1 MNLCESITAILFC
14 TIFSTVYSSGTALL
28 TNATCGGVFTA
39 NNFYLQSPNYPQEY
53 PRNLNC
59 VYVLKGPNCPTHYQ
73 FDFIDFDLE
82 NSVGCV
88 KDRLIIENQD
98 ALCGKAGLKGNK
110 GYFSNNGS
118 LNVRFISDGNGT
130 SRGFIILVT
139 RLECENEAK
148 REDSTT
154 DITEVIDTTVKPES
168 TTTLFRPL
176 HLPLPNPEDNLPQCC
191 LNTFNSRRSI
201 ITSPN
206 FPFTLNH
213 KLDCKI
219 KIQKATKNICRLK
232 LSFLFFWLGSAN
244 HNSCPY
250 GWLRVDGK
258 FICGCNQDLKL
269 TTTFDGENVKEL
281 VFRSEGVNLNS
292 QSGFVIEVIQD
303 ECPTKYYPGYTQSLP
318 FVYRNSKFNRQNGVQ
333 QYNQMSVDSNDDQTY
348 IETAELI
355 HEKTEEVDNKNSS
368 SKFVQGPKLIKSFY
382 LFSEPNYNSA
392 PEQPIEPEPT
402 TFIDTSTV
410 SVIVTTINHQECT
423 YWNNVQMN
431 KLCYAYGN
439 NLQTCKR
446 TSDSHRQKDVL
457 PKSNCIE
464 LDYVRGY
471 LKSPGYP
478 FYYPKLLNTCY
489 RFKKRPG
496 YCGLQVFMADFQLQS
511 SYGCYKDYL
520 LVENQHKYCGKSL
533 CGRYLTFDLTDK
545 THEDLVFVSDRFFC
559 GRGFYATYE
568 QLPCQT
574 PTTTKV
580 PDVTVVPIPT
590 TPPTTS
596 SPICDRY
603 IADRLFIFE
612 VKQDKDRCSFQIR
625 KASQDVCKV
634 NLYFEN
640 FDLFCGS
647 ESLALDNMMLCGHL
661 TGRRISV
668 NFDDYN
674 ELVTILYRSNLQNK
688 YGDLK
693 FRISGEQISDDCL
706 IPEPPIQRLVI
717 K

>member
-1 MNLCESITAILFC
+1 MNLCESITALLFC
-14 TIFSTVYSSGTALL
+14 TILSAVYSSGTAFL

-110 GYFSNNGS
+110 GYFGNNGS
-118 LNVRFISDGNGT
+118 LNVRFISDGDGT
-130 SRGFIILVT
+130 ARGFKILVT

-154 DITEVIDTTVKPES
+154 DITEVIDTTTVKPES

-176 HLPLPNPEDNLPQCC
+176 HLPVPSPEDNLPQCC

-269 TTTFDGENVKEL
+269 TTTFEGENVKEL

-303 ECPTKYYPGYTQSLP
+303 
-318 FVYRNSKFNRQNGVQ
+318 NVQ
-333 QYNQMSVDSNDDQTY
+333 QNTIQDILKVYHFY
-348 IETAELI
+348 IETISLI
-355 HEKTEEVDNKNSS
+355 DRM
-368 SKFVQGPKLIKSFY
+368 
-382 LFSEPNYNSA
+382 
-392 PEQPIEPEPT
+392 
-402 TFIDTSTV
+402 D
-410 SVIVTTINHQECT
+410 
-423 YWNNVQMN
+423 
-431 KLCYAYGN
+431 GN
-439 NLQTCKR
+439 N
-446 TSDSHRQKDVL
+446 
-457 PKSNCIE
+457 I
-464 LDYVRGY
+464 
-471 LKSPGYP
+471 
-478 FYYPKLLNTCY
+478 
-489 RFKKRPG
+489 
-496 YCGLQVFMADFQLQS
+496 
-511 SYGCYKDYL
+511 
-520 LVENQHKYCGKSL
+520 
-533 CGRYLTFDLTDK
+533 
-545 THEDLVFVSDRFFC
+545 
-559 GRGFYATYE
+559 
-568 QLPCQT
+568 
-574 PTTTKV
+574 
-580 PDVTVVPIPT
+580 
-590 TPPTTS
+590 
-596 SPICDRY
+596 
-603 IADRLFIFE
+603 
-612 VKQDKDRCSFQIR
+612 
-625 KASQDVCKV
+625 
-634 NLYFEN
+634 
-640 FDLFCGS
+640 
-647 ESLALDNMMLCGHL
+647 
-661 TGRRISV
+661 
-668 NFDDYN
+668 
-674 ELVTILYRSNLQNK
+674 
-688 YGDLK
+688 
-693 FRISGEQISDDCL
+693 
-706 IPEPPIQRLVI
+706 I